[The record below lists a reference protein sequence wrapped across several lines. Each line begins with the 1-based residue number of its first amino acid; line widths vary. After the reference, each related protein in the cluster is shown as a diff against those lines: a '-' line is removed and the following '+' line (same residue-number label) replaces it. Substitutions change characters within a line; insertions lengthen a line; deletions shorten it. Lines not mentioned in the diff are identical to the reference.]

1 MEDSGGGMNRGRV
14 VNVYQDGEPV
24 GRVETIG
31 RRPDIMWGCLL
42 CGADDDL
49 ARGWGEAVD
58 GLLAH
63 LDTEHEPAETHA
75 TGGDRPGG

>member
-1 MEDSGGGMNRGRV
+1 MVFGGGGVNRGRHV
-14 VNVYQDGEPV
+14 DVYQDGEPV
-24 GRVETIG
+24 GTVEMIG

-42 CGADDDL
+42 CGEDDDL

-63 LDTEHEPAETHA
+63 LDSEHENISAGHPGGTA
-75 TGGDRPGG
+75 TGG